1 MSDKNKDQ
9 KENKKNA
16 KSKAA
21 GTRRSLVILAVIAGI
36 VVGFLI
42 RGLFI
47 ADRADSTVTSQSES
61 APREKK
67 EQVTTLW
74 TCSMHPQIKLPKPG
88 LCPICNMELIPLE
101 EDSSDSGSLR
111 ELKVNENAA
120 KLMDIQVTP
129 VERKFVEAEIRMVG
143 KIDYDETRL
152 KYITAWVPGRLDRL
166 YVDYTGVPVK
176 SGDHMVYLYSPELLT
191 AQEELLQAIE
201 AVKNLKESDS
211 GIVSATSEATVE
223 AVREKL
229 RLWGLTQEQID
240 EIERRGTAN
249 DHMTIYSPIGGIVI
263 HKNAQEGMY
272 VETGTR
278 VYTVADLSQ
287 VWVQLDAYES
297 DLTWLRYGQELE
309 FTAESYPGEVFTGTI
324 AFIDPVLTQTT
335 RTVKIRVNAPNPE
348 MKLKPGMFVRAVAR
362 SQLAGGGR
370 VMDTAMEG
378 KWICPMHPDVVKD
391 EKGDCDI
398 CGMLLVTTDSLGY
411 VSVDPG
417 KAEKPLVVPASAV
430 LLTGTRAIVYVQ
442 ISRDEKRVFE
452 GREIVLGPRAGDYYL
467 VRHGLEEDEL
477 VVTKG
482 NFKIDAELQIKAK
495 PSMMTPEGGGGGSGL
510 HHGEAAPG
518 PEGKTESQAQLPVL
532 VRTQLQAVVAASNE
546 VRHAVLSNDLSKIR
560 SAFTNLG
567 EKVNAV
573 SGESLTGHPSML
585 WNELSALI
593 SNDSVEGREVESISD
608 AKRVL
613 ESLEGHTASLR
624 AAFGLSMGPKV
635 PTPEISAEFRD
646 QLGEVVSGYLA
657 IQEALAGDSE
667 KDAPTS
673 AKFALAALK
682 AVDMTLLEGEAHM
695 AWMKLSADLEASLSK
710 IAEGA
715 EIEPIRK
722 EFALFSELM
731 ATGLKRFGPTTDHS
745 LFQIRCP
752 MAFDNRGAVW
762 LQQDEEVNNPY
773 FGSAMLRCGEIIDVI
788 PGSDKKGGSGR

>member
-211 GIVSATSEATVE
+211 
-223 AVREKL
+223 
-229 RLWGLTQEQID
+229 
-240 EIERRGTAN
+240 
-249 DHMTIYSPIGGIVI
+249 GIVI